1 MAFCNSCGATLDG
14 GAKFCNKCGATQP
27 GAAAGAPVFPPATPA
42 PGAPQKSGGALKI
55 ILIVVA
61 VIVVFGILAIGAFS
75 FFAYRI
81 ARHSRVH
88 NENGNVRVETPF
100 GTVNTT
106 TDPNEAAR
114 NLGIDSYPGAEVVKG
129 TTSDMTMG
137 NMHTASADFET
148 SDPGQH
154 GCRVLQIE
162 SPERQCGLVNRR
174 PLRHH
179 FHRQEK
185 HAHHQ
190 HRAEERPDQ
199 NSHLQN
205 LRQDGRRRFGKLST
219 VVDGGRASRPSCVWG
234 GHSCP
239 PLLNLVVNADSL
251 IVATIECS

>member
-1 MAFCNSCGATLDG
+1 MAFCNSCGATLDS
-14 GAKFCNKCGATQP
+14 GAKFCNKCGTTQP
-27 GAAAGAPVFPPATPA
+27 GATAGAPAFPTPA
-42 PGAPQKSGGALKI
+42 PGAPQKSSALKI

-75 FFAYRI
+75 FLAYRI

-148 SDPGQH
+148 SDP
-154 GCRVLQIE
+154 
-162 SPERQCGLVNRR
+162 
-174 PLRHH
+174 
-179 FHRQEK
+179 
-185 HAHHQ
+185 
-190 HRAEERPDQ
+190 
-199 NSHLQN
+199 
-205 LRQDGRRRFGKLST
+205 
-219 VVDGGRASRPSCVWG
+219 
-234 GHSCP
+234 
-239 PLLNLVVNADSL
+239 
-251 IVATIECS
+251 VATVAEFYKSKVPNANVVSSTGDHYAIISTDKKNMLSINIEPKNGRTRIHITKISGKMVNGGDSDN

>member
-1 MAFCNSCGATLDG
+1 MAFCNSCGATLDS
-14 GAKFCNKCGATQP
+14 GAKFCNKCGTTQP
-27 GAAAGAPVFPPATPA
+27 GATAGAPTFPTPA
-42 PGAPQKSGGALKI
+42 PGAPQKSSALKI

-81 ARHSRVH
+81 ARHSRIH

-148 SDPGQH
+148 SDP
-154 GCRVLQIE
+154 
-162 SPERQCGLVNRR
+162 
-174 PLRHH
+174 
-179 FHRQEK
+179 
-185 HAHHQ
+185 
-190 HRAEERPDQ
+190 
-199 NSHLQN
+199 
-205 LRQDGRRRFGKLST
+205 
-219 VVDGGRASRPSCVWG
+219 
-234 GHSCP
+234 
-239 PLLNLVVNADSL
+239 
-251 IVATIECS
+251 VATVAEFYKSKVPNANVVSSTGDHYAIISTDKKNMLTINIEPKNGRTRIHISKISGKMVGGDSEN

>member
-1 MAFCNSCGATLDG
+1 MAFCNSCGATLDS
-14 GAKFCNKCGATQP
+14 GAKFCNKCGTTQP
-27 GAAAGAPVFPPATPA
+27 GATAGAPAFPTPA
-42 PGAPQKSGGALKI
+42 PGAPQKSSALKI

-81 ARHSRVH
+81 ARHSRIH

-148 SDPGQH
+148 SDP
-154 GCRVLQIE
+154 
-162 SPERQCGLVNRR
+162 
-174 PLRHH
+174 
-179 FHRQEK
+179 
-185 HAHHQ
+185 
-190 HRAEERPDQ
+190 
-199 NSHLQN
+199 
-205 LRQDGRRRFGKLST
+205 
-219 VVDGGRASRPSCVWG
+219 
-234 GHSCP
+234 
-239 PLLNLVVNADSL
+239 
-251 IVATIECS
+251 VATVAEFYKSKVPNANVVSSTGDHYAIISTDKKNMLTINIEPKNGRTRIHISKISGKMVGGDSEN